1 MARSA
6 TDPQVKLEFEGPPE
20 AKRVKLSPSIGSH
33 MVQAATKTEPQAKQ
47 DPGKTNTLA
56 VQAQG
61 SFERAVEVERAL
73 LPRPRLPVELAA
85 PGPRGYTSPRVAS
98 FQRNTTTPEVPAN
111 TDRVSELTTA
121 VVGAQAQ
128 LAHPLPLVPTHPVP
142 QLAAPNTKATKSKS
156 RRKRPKPSKPP
167 KPANQP
173 KVKVR
178 KSMTHDD
185 DPMHALRPRR
195 NPFSTLIPPHPVFW
209 RSPGIQPNLTAL
221 PPPLLIRSLDLRLQS
236 VTHLSYYL
244 NGSNNVRLSKEE
256 SYVKCFRPLEWFGD
270 AELKHYV
277 ANILVKKFPSLTHA
291 SYTLLA
297 AMLIQNDTISY
308 IAWAY
313 GLGDLMLF
321 GKVAHGEESF
331 AHHQDAL
338 ANLFEAMLG
347 ALVKDRGPE
356 GEAEIKDWM
365 GKIFS
370 DEVFPEL
377 NEKAEAMREWPLKEK
392 VPDGEAVDVLG
403 GEAVVE
409 TVAVT

>member
-1 MARSA
+1 MTRPV
-6 TDPQVKLEFEGPPE
+6 TEPQVQLDGPPQ

-33 MVQAATKTEPQAKQ
+33 MAQAATKTEPQAKQ
-47 DPGKTNTLA
+47 EPGSTNTLA
-56 VQAQG
+56 IQAQG
-61 SFERAVEVERAL
+61 SFERSVEVERAL
-73 LPRPRLPVELAA
+73 LPRPRLPVKPAA
-85 PGPRGYTSPRVAS
+85 SGPSGHDSPRVAS
-98 FQRNTTTPEVPAN
+98 SQTDTITLEVPPN
-111 TDRVSELTTA
+111 PNCVPELTAA
-121 VVGAQAQ
+121 VIAAQAQ

-142 QLAAPNTKATKSKS
+142 QSSAPTKSKS
-156 RRKRPKPSKPP
+156 RRKRPKPPKPP

-185 DPMHALRPRR
+185 DPMQALRPRR

-209 RSPGIQPNLTAL
+209 RSPGIQPNLAAL
-221 PPPLLIRSLDLRLQS
+221 PPPLLIKSLDLRLQS

-347 ALVKDRGPE
+347 ALVKDRGSE

-377 NEKAEAMREWPLKEK
+377 NERAEAMKEWPLKEK
-392 VPDGEAVDVLG
+392 LPDEAIDVLA
-403 GEAVVE
+403 GEAVVG